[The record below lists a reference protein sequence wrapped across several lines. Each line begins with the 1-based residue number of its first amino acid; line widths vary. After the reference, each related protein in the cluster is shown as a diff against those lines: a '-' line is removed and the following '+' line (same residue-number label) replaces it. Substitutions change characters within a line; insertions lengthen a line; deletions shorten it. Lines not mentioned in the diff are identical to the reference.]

1 MSFASSCAITLP
13 HPLSETILKLG
24 DVRANE
30 PVARLSPVLTGYEQR
45 TLDVVWITD
54 DDLEVGM
61 DQRRELCD
69 LEVAL
74 EGEEEGGE
82 GREGQRK
89 VDRIEFY
96 IKNTINVPMFTHIVE
111 LGGHGFY
118 DKKTQTAVYTSKS
131 SSSPLIG
138 TRWIRRI
145 KTASDESTLVEEEVT
160 GTCPYM
166 LRWIVQRETIKSQ
179 KHHMEG
185 YPSLF

>member
-1 MSFASSCAITLP
+1 MFRLSSLLEGVAFKPPPSKPDLLFTSPLYLLLRTMSFASSCAITLP

-96 IKNTINVPMFTHIVE
+96 IKNTI
-111 LGGHGFY
+111 
-118 DKKTQTAVYTSKS
+118 KS
-131 SSSPLIG
+131 SRHLCCLEDVAFIDLERTNEQ
-138 TRWIRRI
+138 TRRRV
-145 KTASDESTLVEEEVT
+145 S
-160 GTCPYM
+160 
-166 LRWIVQRETIKSQ
+166 
-179 KHHMEG
+179 
-185 YPSLF
+185 